1 VIVFA
6 RHGQTAPN
14 RDGLVL
20 GRADPELTDEGRR
33 QAEFLA
39 AALAEEPLAQVLTSP
54 LVRARQTAEA
64 ISAACGLP
72 VTVDERLVEI
82 DWGTWE
88 GRPAGSLAVADVDR
102 WRNDD
107 SPERR
112 NGDPVAPEGESLE
125 SLSRRV
131 ESFCLDT
138 LDQGLVVAVSHVS
151 PIKAA
156 TAWALGVDGTVAW
169 RMFLGLASITRV
181 GRGRTSP
188 VLLSFNETGHLRPAE
203 ERDTTR

>member
-20 GRADPELTDEGRR
+20 GRADPELTEEGHR
-33 QAEFLA
+33 QAALLG
-39 AALAEEPLAQVLTSP
+39 AALGAEPVEAILTSP
-54 LVRARQTAEA
+54 LVRARQTAEVIA
-64 ISAACGLP
+64 GACGVP
-72 VTVDERLVEI
+72 VTVDERLLEI

-102 WRNDD
+102 WK
-107 SPERR
+107 SE
-112 NGDPVAPEGESLE
+112 NGTAPEGESLD

-131 ESFCLDT
+131 ESFCVEALDRES
-138 LDQGLVVAVSHVS
+138 LVVAVSHVS

-156 TAWALGVDGTVAW
+156 AAWALGVDGTAAW

-188 VLLSFNETGHLRPAE
+188 VLLSFNETGHLQPVE
-203 ERDTTR
+203 ERER

>member
-33 QAEFLA
+33 QAELLA
-39 AALAEEPLAQVLTSP
+39 AALAEEAVGQVLTSP
-54 LVRARQTAEA
+54 LLRARQTAEA
-64 ISAACGLP
+64 IGAACGVP
-72 VTVDERLVEI
+72 VAVDERLLEI
-82 DWGTWE
+82 DWGMWE

-102 WRNDD
+102 WRAD
-107 SPERR
+107 E
-112 NGDPVAPEGESLE
+112 GTAPEGESLE

-188 VLLSFNETGHLRPAE
+188 VLLSFNETGHLRSAE
-203 ERDTTR
+203 EREGTR

>member
-20 GRADPELTDEGRR
+20 GRADPDLTGEGHR
-33 QAEFLA
+33 QAALLA
-39 AALAEEPLAQVLTSP
+39 AALAVEPVTAVLTSP
-54 LVRARQTAEA
+54 LLRARRTAEA
-64 ISAACGLP
+64 VGEACGVP
-72 VTVDERLVEI
+72 VTVDERLLEI

-102 WRNDD
+102 WRADD
-107 SPERR
+107 
-112 NGDPVAPEGESLE
+112 GTAPEGESLD

-131 ESFCLDT
+131 EAFCLET
-138 LDQGLVVAVSHVS
+138 LEDEGLVVAVSHVS

-156 TAWALGVDGTVAW
+156 AAWALGVDGIVAW

-181 GRGRTSP
+181 GRGRTAP
-188 VLLSFNETGHLRPAE
+188 MLLSFNETGHLRPVE
-203 ERDTTR
+203 EPACD

>member
-1 VIVFA
+1 MIVFA

-33 QAEFLA
+33 QAQRLA
-39 AALAEEPLAQVLTSP
+39 EALASEPVTAILTSP
-54 LVRARQTAEA
+54 LLRAGQTAEA
-64 ISAACGLP
+64 IAAACGLP
-72 VTVDERLVEI
+72 VTVDQRLVEI

-102 WRNDD
+102 WRADD
-107 SPERR
+107 
-112 NGDPVAPEGESLE
+112 GTAPEGESLT
-125 SLSRRV
+125 SLMARV
-131 ESFCLDT
+131 GSFCLDT
-138 LDQGLVVAVSHVS
+138 LDDEGHVVAVSHVS

-156 TAWALGVDGTVAW
+156 AAWALDVDGTIAW

-181 GRGRTSP
+181 GQGRSSP
-188 VLLSFNETGHLRPAE
+188 VLLSFNETGHLRTAE
-203 ERDTTR
+203 ERTP

>member
-20 GRADPELTDEGRR
+20 GRADPELTEEGRR
-33 QAEFLA
+33 QAALLA
-39 AALAEEPLAQVLTSP
+39 EALAGEPVTAILTSP
-54 LVRARQTAEA
+54 LLRARQTAED
-64 ISAACGLP
+64 IGAACGVP
-72 VTVDERLVEI
+72 VAVDERLVEI

-88 GRPAGSLAVADVDR
+88 GRPAGSLGVADVDR
-102 WRNDD
+102 WRADD
-107 SPERR
+107 
-112 NGDPVAPEGESLE
+112 GTAPEGESLT
-125 SLSRRV
+125 SLSGRV

-138 LDQGLVVAVSHVS
+138 LDEEGTVVAVSHVS

-188 VLLSFNETGHLRPAE
+188 VLLSFNETGHLHPVE
-203 ERDTTR
+203 ERTR

>member
-1 VIVFA
+1 MIVFA

-20 GRADPELTDEGRR
+20 GRADPELTEEGHRP
-33 QAEFLA
+33 AALLG
-39 AALAEEPLAQVLTSP
+39 AALAAEPVVAIRSSP

-64 ISAACGLP
+64 IAAVCGVP
-72 VTVDERLVEI
+72 VTVDERLLEI

-102 WRNDD
+102 WRADD
-107 SPERR
+107 SREPSKA
-112 NGDPVAPEGESLE
+112 NPVAPEGESLD

-131 ESFCLDT
+131 ESFCVET
-138 LDQGLVVAVSHVS
+138 LEEEGLVVAVSHVS

-156 TAWALGVDGTVAW
+156 TAWALGVEGTVAW

-188 VLLSFNETGHLRPAE
+188 LLLSFNETGHLRVE
-203 ERDTTR
+203 ECER

>member
-1 VIVFA
+1 MIVFA

-20 GRADPELTDEGRR
+20 GRADPELTEEGHR
-33 QAEFLA
+33 QAAQLA
-39 AALAEEPLAQVLTSP
+39 GALAGEPVTAIVTSP
-54 LVRARQTAEA
+54 LLRARQTAEA
-64 ISAACGLP
+64 VAAACGGGP
-72 VTVDERLVEI
+72 AVVDQRLVEI

-102 WRNDD
+102 WRADD
-107 SPERR
+107 
-112 NGDPVAPEGESLE
+112 GTAPEGESLD

-131 ESFCLDT
+131 ESFCVEMLEQD
-138 LDQGLVVAVSHVS
+138 GLVVAVSHVS

-156 TAWALGVDGTVAW
+156 AAWALGVEGTVAW

-203 ERDTTR
+203 DRAR

>member
-20 GRADPELTDEGRR
+20 GRADPELTEEGHR
-33 QAEFLA
+33 QAELLA
-39 AALAEEPLAQVLTSP
+39 ATLAAEPVTAVVTSP

-64 ISAACGLP
+64 VGAACGVP
-72 VTVDERLVEI
+72 VTTDERLLEI

-102 WRNDD
+102 RRAED
-107 SPERR
+107 STERR
-112 NGDPVAPEGESLE
+112 KADPVAPEGESLD

-131 ESFCLDT
+131 ESFCLET
-138 LDQGLVVAVSHVS
+138 LEDGLVVAVSHVS

-156 TAWALGVDGTVAW
+156 AAWALGVDGTVAW
-169 RMFLGLASITRV
+169 RMFLGLASMTRV

-188 VLLSFNETGHLRPAE
+188 VLLSFNETGHLRLAE
-203 ERDTTR
+203 ERNDDD

>member
-1 VIVFA
+1 MIVFA

-20 GRADPELTDEGRR
+20 GRADPDLTEEGRR
-33 QAEFLA
+33 QAALLA
-39 AALAEEPLAQVLTSP
+39 AALADEPVTAIVTSP
-54 LVRARQTAEA
+54 LLRARRTAEA
-64 ISAACGLP
+64 VGAACGLP
-72 VTVDERLVEI
+72 VAVEERLVEI

-102 WRNDD
+102 WRADD
-107 SPERR
+107 
-112 NGDPVAPEGESLE
+112 GTAPEGESLD

-138 LDQGLVVAVSHVS
+138 LDEGLTVAVSHVS

-188 VLLSFNETGHLRPAE
+188 VLLSFNETGPLRPAE
-203 ERDTTR
+203 ERTR

>member
-20 GRADPELTDEGRR
+20 GRADPELTGEGRR
-33 QAEFLA
+33 QAAALA
-39 AALAEEPLAQVLTSP
+39 AALAGEPVTAILTSP

-64 ISAACGLP
+64 IGAASGLP
-72 VTVDERLVEI
+72 VTVDERLLEI

-102 WRNDD
+102 WRADD
-107 SPERR
+107 SPEPRKAH
-112 NGDPVAPEGESLE
+112 PVAPEGESLD
-125 SLSRRV
+125 SLSSRV
-131 ESFCLDT
+131 GSFCLET
-138 LDQGLVVAVSHVS
+138 LGEGLVVAVSHVS

-156 TAWALGVDGTVAW
+156 AAWALGVDGTVAW
-169 RMFLGLASITRV
+169 RMFLGLASITRI

-188 VLLSFNETGHLRPAE
+188 VLLSFNETAHLRLAE
-203 ERDTTR
+203 ERHDD

>member
-20 GRADPELTDEGRR
+20 GRADPELTEEGRR
-33 QAEFLA
+33 QAARLGE
-39 AALAEEPLAQVLTSP
+39 ALAGEPVTAILTSP
-54 LVRARQTAEA
+54 LLRARQTAEA
-64 ISAACGLP
+64 VAAACGVP

-88 GRPAGSLAVADVDR
+88 GRPAGSLTGADVDR
-102 WRNDD
+102 WRADD

-112 NGDPVAPEGESLE
+112 NADPVAPEGESLT
-125 SLSRRV
+125 SLTGRV

-138 LDQGLVVAVSHVS
+138 LDDEGHVVAVSHVS

-156 TAWALGVDGTVAW
+156 AAWAMGVEGTVAW

-181 GRGRTSP
+181 GRGKTSP
-188 VLLSFNETGHLRPAE
+188 VLLSFNETGHLHPVEDRI
-203 ERDTTR
+203 R

>member
-1 VIVFA
+1 MIVFA

-33 QAEFLA
+33 QARLLA
-39 AALAEEPLAQVLTSP
+39 EALAGEPVSAILSSP
-54 LVRARQTAEA
+54 LLRARQTAEA
-64 ISAACGLP
+64 VAEACGLP
-72 VTVDERLVEI
+72 VTVDQRLVEI

-102 WRNDD
+102 WRADD
-107 SPERR
+107 
-112 NGDPVAPEGESLE
+112 GTAPEGESLS
-125 SLSRRV
+125 SLSARV
-131 ESFCLDT
+131 ESFCLDS
-138 LDQGLVVAVSHVS
+138 LDDEGHVVAVSHVS

-156 TAWALGVDGTVAW
+156 TAWALGVDGTIAW

-181 GRGRTSP
+181 GRGRSSP
-188 VLLSFNETGHLRPAE
+188 VLLSFNETGHLHTAE
-203 ERDTTR
+203 ERSS

>member
-20 GRADPELTDEGRR
+20 GRADPELTDEGYQ
-33 QAEFLA
+33 QAELLA
-39 AALAEEPLAQVLTSP
+39 ATLAGEPITAILASP
-54 LVRARQTAEA
+54 LLRARQTADVVG
-64 ISAACGLP
+64 AACGVP
-72 VTVDERLVEI
+72 VALDERLVEI
-82 DWGTWE
+82 DWGAWE
-88 GRPAGSLAVADVDR
+88 GRPAGSLATSDVDR
-102 WRNDD
+102 WRK
-107 SPERR
+107 EE
-112 NGDPVAPEGESLE
+112 GTAPEGESLD

-131 ESFCLDT
+131 ESFCTERLDG
-138 LDQGLVVAVSHVS
+138 DGLVVAVSHVS

-156 TAWALGVDGTVAW
+156 AAWALGVDGTVAW

-188 VLLSFNETGHLRPAE
+188 VLLSFNETGHLRPVE
-203 ERDTTR
+203 DRRR

>member
-1 VIVFA
+1 MIVFA

-20 GRADPELTDEGRR
+20 GRADPELTEEGRR
-33 QAEFLA
+33 QAALLA
-39 AALAEEPLAQVLTSP
+39 AALAGESVTAILTSP

-64 ISAACGLP
+64 VGAACGAT
-72 VTVDERLVEI
+72 VTVDERLLEI
-82 DWGTWE
+82 DWGAWE

-102 WRNDD
+102 WRADD
-107 SPERR
+107 SPERG
-112 NGDPVAPEGESLE
+112 NADPVAPEGESLD

-131 ESFCLDT
+131 ESFCLEA
-138 LDQGLVVAVSHVS
+138 LEQEGGVVVAVSHVS

-156 TAWALGVDGTVAW
+156 AAWALGVDGTVAW

-203 ERDTTR
+203 ERTR

>member
-1 VIVFA
+1 MIVFA

-20 GRADPELTDEGRR
+20 GRADPELTEEGRR
-33 QAEFLA
+33 QAARLGD
-39 AALAEEPLAQVLTSP
+39 ALAGEPVTAILTSP
-54 LVRARQTAEA
+54 LLRARQTAEA
-64 ISAACGLP
+64 VAAACGVP

-88 GRPAGSLAVADVDR
+88 GRPAASLAVADVDR
-102 WRNDD
+102 RRADD

-112 NGDPVAPEGESLE
+112 NADPVAPDGESLT
-125 SLSRRV
+125 SLTGRV

-138 LDQGLVVAVSHVS
+138 LHDEGHIVAVSHVS

-156 TAWALGVDGTVAW
+156 AAWAMGVEGTVAW

-181 GRGRTSP
+181 GRGKTSP
-188 VLLSFNETGHLRPAE
+188 VLLSFNETGHLHPVEDRI
-203 ERDTTR
+203 R

>member
-20 GRADPELTDEGRR
+20 GRADPELTEEGHR
-33 QAEFLA
+33 QAVLLG
-39 AALAEEPLAQVLTSP
+39 AALAGEPVAAIVTSP
-54 LVRARQTAEA
+54 LLRARQTAEVVA
-64 ISAACGLP
+64 GACGGGVPLA
-72 VTVDERLVEI
+72 VDPRLVEI

-102 WRNDD
+102 WRADD
-107 SPERR
+107 
-112 NGDPVAPEGESLE
+112 GTAPEGESLD

-131 ESFCLDT
+131 ESFCVET
-138 LDQGLVVAVSHVS
+138 LEEDGLVVAVSHVS

-156 TAWALGVDGTVAW
+156 AAWALGVEGSVAW

-188 VLLSFNETGHLRPAE
+188 ILLSFNETGHLRPAE
-203 ERDTTR
+203 DRTR

>member
-20 GRADPELTDEGRR
+20 GRADPELTEEGHR
-33 QAEFLA
+33 QAAGLA
-39 AALAEEPLAQVLTSP
+39 AALSGEPVKAILTSP
-54 LVRARQTAEA
+54 LVRARQTAET
-64 ISAACGLP
+64 IGAACGLP
-72 VTVDERLVEI
+72 VAVDERLLEI

-102 WRNDD
+102 WRVD
-107 SPERR
+107 SPEPREAH
-112 NGDPVAPEGESLE
+112 PVAPEGESLD
-125 SLSRRV
+125 SLARRV
-131 ESFCLDT
+131 ESFCVET
-138 LDQGLVVAVSHVS
+138 LDEGLVVAVSHVS

-156 TAWALGVDGTVAW
+156 AAWALGVDGTVAW

-188 VLLSFNETGHLRPAE
+188 VLLSFNETGHLRLGE
-203 ERDTTR
+203 EPHDD

>member
-20 GRADPELTDEGRR
+20 GRTDPELTEEGHR
-33 QAEFLA
+33 QAARLA
-39 AALAEEPLAQVLTSP
+39 TALAGEPVTAIVTSP
-54 LVRARQTAEA
+54 LLRARQTAEA
-64 ISAACGLP
+64 VAVVCGGGP
-72 VTVDERLVEI
+72 VIVDQRLVEI

-102 WRNDD
+102 WRSDD
-107 SPERR
+107 
-112 NGDPVAPEGESLE
+112 GTAPEGESLD

-131 ESFCLDT
+131 ESFCVET
-138 LDQGLVVAVSHVS
+138 LEEDGLVVAVSHVS

-156 TAWALGVDGTVAW
+156 AAWALGVEGTVAW

-203 ERDTTR
+203 DRTR